1 MASSRDVESPP
12 TSYAPLP
19 SDDEQRPGSAPPRSR
34 LRLIAIAMPPIL
46 LLALAAALFLSGSG
60 AVTDLVAGPSPDTMP
75 EIVRTDRG
83 VEEGVSSKSSG
94 AGPGLLTSVSHGQYP
109 WTNKMLSWQR
119 TGFHFQPEKNWMN
132 DPNGPLY
139 YKGWYHFFYQYNPNA
154 AVWGDIAWGHAVSK
168 DLLSW
173 RHLPLAMVPDRW
185 YDINGVWTGSATIL
199 PDGRIIMLYTGATN
213 ESVQVQNLAVPAD
226 LSDPLLLEWTK
237 VDDANPIL
245 VPPPGVGATDFRDPT
260 TAWFEPSDSTWR
272 IAIGTKDADHSG
284 VALVY
289 STKDFLNYTLLPG
302 TLHTVKHVGMWECID
317 FYPIATSGAGAN
329 RGLDPSVRPSKLV
342 KHVLKE
348 SSDDDRQDWY
358 AIGTYDPDTNKWTP
372 DDESLDVGIGLRY
385 DLGKFYASKTFYDQ
399 EKKRRV
405 LWGWIGESDS
415 ESADILKGWA
425 SLQGIPRTVL
435 YDLRTG
441 SNLITWPIEEV
452 ESLRSNL
459 HDFSG
464 ITIDKGSTFHLDVH
478 GAAQLDIEAEFKI
491 NEESLSAEA
500 ENGTGVMYNC
510 SGGGGAAERGLL
522 GPFGLLVLANSD
534 LTEQTAAYFYVS
546 RGVDGEL
553 QTHFCQDE
561 MRSSKANDIVKSV
574 VGGTVPVLKGE
585 TLSLRIL
592 VDHSIVESFAQG
604 GRASAT
610 SRVYPTEAIYSSAKV
625 FLFNNATGASITA
638 QSLKI
643 WHMNSTL
650 SRPFDFND
658 GAQAQ

>member
-1 MASSRDVESPP
+1 
-12 TSYAPLP
+12 
-19 SDDEQRPGSAPPRSR
+19 
-34 LRLIAIAMPPIL
+34 
-46 LLALAAALFLSGSG
+46 
-60 AVTDLVAGPSPDTMP
+60 
-75 EIVRTDRG
+75 
-83 VEEGVSSKSSG
+83 
-94 AGPGLLTSVSHGQYP
+94 
-109 WTNKMLSWQR
+109 MLSWQR

-185 YDINGVWTGSATIL
+185 YDI
-199 PDGRIIMLYTGATN
+199 ATN

-425 SLQGIPRTVL
+425 SLQGLPRTVL
-435 YDLRTG
+435 FDVKTG
-441 SNLITWPIEEV
+441 SNLLTWPAEEV
-452 ESLRSNL
+452 ESLRSSSKN
-459 HDFSG
+459 FSN
-464 ITIDKGSTFHLDVH
+464 IAIAAGSTVHLDVED
-478 GAAQLDIEAEFKI
+478 ANQLDIEAEFELD
-491 NEESLSAEA
+491 NSALDGAIEA
-500 ENGTGVMYNC
+500 DVTYNC
-510 SGGGGAAERGLL
+510 STSGGAANRGLL
-522 GPFGLLVLANSD
+522 GPFGLLVLANQD
-534 LTEQTAAYFYVS
+534 LTEQTATYFYVS
-546 RGVDGEL
+546 RGTDGDL
-553 QTHFCQDE
+553 RTHFCQDE
-561 MRSSKANDIVKSV
+561 LRSSKAGDIVKRV
-574 VGGTVPVLKGE
+574 VGSVVPVLHGE
-585 TLSLRIL
+585 TWSLRIL
-592 VDHSIVESFAQG
+592 VDHSIIESFAQR
-604 GRASAT
+604 GRAVAT
-610 SRVYPTEAIYSSAKV
+610 SRVYPTEAIYNKARL
-625 FLFNNATGASITA
+625 FLFNNATDAKVTA
-638 QSLKI
+638 KSVKI
-643 WHMNSTL
+643 WHMNSTHNH
-650 SRPFDFND
+650 PFPGLESLFES
-658 GAQAQ
+658 